1 MKMTPAQK
9 WEMLKKRFQQT
20 TKKPHQHTESSL
32 QIECVKWVRA
42 TFPHFD
48 KLFLSVPNGGQRNA
62 VTARI
67 MKAEGVVAGVS
78 DLMLLIPNNGYHG
91 LCIEMKTEKGR
102 QSEHQKMFQEE
113 AESNGYK
120 YVVCRS
126 FDEFASEIYRYQ
138 MTWVVTDELLELC
151 GFYREQTDEEV
162 TYRHKVHKD
171 IELRKYHGFFYTHIL
186 GRETLI
192 RRVEHLMTLLV
203 IAGKGDVADEMR
215 RNAEKI
221 CV

>member
-9 WEMLKKRFQQT
+9 WEMLKQRFQQT

-48 KLFLSVPNGGQRNA
+48 KLFFSVPNGGQRNA
-62 VTARI
+62 PTARI

-78 DLMLLIPNNGYHG
+78 DLLLLIPNNGYHG

-102 QSEHQKMFQEE
+102 QSEHQKTFQEE
-113 AESNGYK
+113 AEYNGYK
-120 YVVCRS
+120 YIVCRS
-126 FDEFASEIYRYQ
+126 FKEFASEIYRYQ
-138 MTWVVTDELLELC
+138 MTWVVTDELLEMC

-162 TYRHKVHKD
+162 SYRHKVHKD
-171 IELRKYHGFFYTHIL
+171 IELRKYHGFFYTDIL

-192 RRVEHLMTLLV
+192 RKVEHLMLLLV